1 MSKRYSLPATSTFH
15 RAIAL
20 VITATC
26 ALALSSQ
33 PVSAQTT
40 VFSDQFTAGST
51 VNTAPAAPTA
61 TSTSYE
67 TAMGNITGGS
77 ASVNPNDLNIT
88 SANTSSGF
96 NELQAQFT
104 ASPLT
109 LVNPGDYVDLTITFV
124 ATSNILSSAVGVNS
138 SLDIGLYNSGGVA
151 PLQGNT
157 LLNGSATPTGGAQ
170 NWVGYNGR
178 MLQNGTAQLYS
189 RTAQTSTFSRNQDL
203 LFNNAS
209 TSLTYN
215 TPQSLAIYG
224 TKSSVGAVLVNGSTY
239 TMDYR
244 LTLTASGTIVGTN
257 ALYAGTGTGG
267 TQLFGLGGTT
277 NGTLSTT
284 FDGLAFGF
292 RVSAGSAT
300 QAALDVNSIIVTTD
314 VPEPSTV
321 ALVGGGFGLMMML
334 IRRRRL

>member
-1 MSKRYSLPATSTFH
+1 MSIKYSLLAVTT
-15 RAIAL
+15 AI
-20 VITATC
+20 C
-26 ALALSSQ
+26 ALALSSG
-33 PVSAQTT
+33 PVSAQVT
-40 VFSDQFTAGST
+40 VFSDQFSAGST
-51 VNTAPAAPTA
+51 VNAAPGTPTA

-67 TAMGNITGGS
+67 SAMGNITG
-77 ASVNPNDLNIT
+77 ASVSINPNDLNLT

-96 NELQAQFT
+96 NEIQAQFT
-104 ASPLT
+104 ATPLN
-109 LVNPGDYVDLTITFV
+109 LVNPGDYIDLTITFV

-138 SLDIGLYNSGGVA
+138 TLAIGLYNSAGVA

-178 MLQNGTAQLYS
+178 MLQNGTAQLYH
-189 RTAQTSTFSRNQDL
+189 RTPQTSTFSRNQDL

-215 TPQSLAIYG
+215 TPQDASPYG
-224 TKSSVGAVLVNGSTY
+224 TKSTVGAVLVNGSTY

-244 LTLTASGTIVGTN
+244 LTLTAPGTIVGTN
-257 ALYAGTGTGG
+257 ALYAGVGTGG
-267 TQLFGLGGTT
+267 TQLFGLGATT

-284 FDGLAFGF
+284 FDGLAFGY
-292 RVSAGSAT
+292 RVSASSAT
-300 QAALDVNSIIVTTD
+300 QAAMDITSVIVTT

-321 ALVGGGFGLMMML
+321 ALVGGGFAMMLMM
-334 IRRRRL
+334 IRRRRH

>member
-1 MSKRYSLPATSTFH
+1 MSIKYTLLTITT
-15 RAIAL
+15 AI
-20 VITATC
+20 C
-26 ALALSSQ
+26 ALALSSG

-51 VNTAPAAPTA
+51 VNGTPGTPTA
-61 TSTSYE
+61 TSTTYE
-67 TAMGNITGGS
+67 TAMGNTTGGS
-77 ASVNPNDLNIT
+77 ASISPNDFNIT
-88 SANTSSGF
+88 SANTSSGY
-96 NELQAQFT
+96 NEMQAQFT
-104 ASPLT
+104 ATALT
-109 LVNPGDYVDLTITFV
+109 LVNPGDYVDFSITFV

-138 SLDIGLYNSGGVA
+138 TLAIGLYNSGGVA

-178 MLQNGTAQLYS
+178 MLQSGTAQLFS

-209 TSLTYN
+209 SSLTYN
-215 TPQSLAIYG
+215 TPVGNVYG
-224 TKSSVGAVLVNGSTY
+224 TKSSVGSVLVNGSTY

-244 LTLTASGTIVGTN
+244 LTLTGAGTIAGTN
-257 ALYAGTGTGG
+257 TLYSGAGTGG
-267 TQLFGLGGTT
+267 TNLFALGGTT

-284 FDGLAFGF
+284 FDGLAFGY

-300 QAALDVNSIIVTTD
+300 QASLDINSILVTTNI

-321 ALVGGGFGLMMML
+321 ALVGAGFGMMMMM
-334 IRRRRL
+334 IRRRRR